1 MSIRVNLLPHRELK
15 RAARRRQFN
24 FMLAAALIAGVAVV
38 IIGHTVIAARQANQ
52 EARNKY
58 LQDEIAKLEVQIGK
72 INDIKQ
78 QTQALLER
86 KQVVETLQS
95 DRTEVVHLFDEMIR
109 RLPEGLY
116 LKSFAQLGNTITI
129 DGYTQSSARVS
140 TLMRNLEES
149 PWLEQA
155 SLVEIKSATV
165 NNLRANEFLLTVKQT
180 PQQTE
185 KEPVKGG
192 KA

>member
-24 FMLAAALIAGVAVV
+24 FMLATALIAGVAVV
-38 IIGHTVIAARQANQ
+38 IFGHTVIAARQANQ
-52 EARNKY
+52 ESRNQY
-58 LQDEIAKLEVQIGK
+58 LQAEIAKLETQIGK
-72 INDIKQ
+72 INEIKQ
-78 QTQALLER
+78 QTQNLLAR
-86 KQVVETLQS
+86 KNVVETLQS

-116 LKSFAQLGNTITI
+116 LKSFKQVGDTITI

-140 TLMRNLEES
+140 TLMRNLDAS

-155 SLVEIKSATV
+155 TLVEIKAATV
-165 NNLRANEFLLTVKQT
+165 NNLRANEFVLTVKET
-180 PQQTE
+180 HQQAE
-185 KEPVKGG
+185 NKPAKGA